1 MTDATT
7 THPPQIHVPDLD
19 HLKANTVLNARIV
32 SACFMDDKHAIE
44 ALIALDKLKHAIACS
59 RRRKSYPELRRLRRH
74 MRRELTAGRLRDIM
88 DESTLTQTADPSP
101 MRRACPDWS
110 SVDQQRLI
118 QLRNVLHAH
127 IS

>member
-1 MTDATT
+1 MTDAPPI
-7 THPPQIHVPDLD
+7 HPPQIHVPDLD
-19 HLKANTVLNARIV
+19 HLKPDTVLDARIV

-74 MRRELTAGRLRDIM
+74 MRRPLTASRLCDTM
-88 DESTLTQTADPSP
+88 DEPTLTQTAEPSP

-110 SVDQQRLI
+110 PIDQQRLI
-118 QLRNVLHAH
+118 QLRNVLYYH